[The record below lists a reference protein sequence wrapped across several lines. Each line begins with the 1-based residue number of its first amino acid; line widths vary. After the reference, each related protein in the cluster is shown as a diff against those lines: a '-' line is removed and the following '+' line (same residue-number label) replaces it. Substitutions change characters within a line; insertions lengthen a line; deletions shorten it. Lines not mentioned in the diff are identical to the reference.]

1 MDTPFDLVHE
11 ANLEFQ
17 SAETFGKAVAAQCK
31 QQRVTSPARY
41 QSYNLFAL
49 VLIAF
54 FGVVVPVTAIVLKS
68 SHARL
73 GNPKGHKY
81 LSYQGEELMQ
91 LHRMAME
98 GSGYDGWEGGIK
110 KTPRTAMAQERI
122 PQMVVDDEDG
132 DKEPMLRYPR
142 SGLGHREA
150 VNGHSRKGEYEE
162 VGKEDDGDSVIR

>member
-1 MDTPFDLVHE
+1 VDTPLHIVHE

-17 SAETFGKAVAAQCK
+17 SAETFGKAVAQQCK

-49 VLIAF
+49 ILIAF
-54 FGVVVPVTAIVLKS
+54 FGVFVLLTAIVLKS
-68 SHARL
+68 SHSRL

-110 KTPRTAMAQERI
+110 KTPRTTMAQERI
-122 PQMVVDDEDG
+122 PQVVLDDEDG

-142 SGLGHREA
+142 SDLPHRED
-150 VNGHSRKGEYEE
+150 VNGHSRKGGYEE
-162 VGKEDDGDSVIR
+162 VGKEDDRDSVIR